1 MEVEETMPIQ
11 RAMEKIP
18 VVIYTARHRI
28 DGTYHLPPETRL
40 SDHLNGRQ
48 RQQEFIALT
57 DAKVADLP
65 DEHRVIFES
74 DFLTVNLQGVVLFSP
89 KPAGNAS

>member
-1 MEVEETMPIQ
+1 MPAIN
-11 RAMEKIP
+11 MEKIP

-28 DGTYHLPPETRL
+28 DGTYHLPPGSRL

-65 DEHRVIFES
+65 DEHRVVFES
-74 DFLTVNLQGVVLFSP
+74 DFITVNLQSIVLLSP
-89 KPAGNAS
+89 KPTG